1 MTRID
6 PYSLTTVPLEHYAN
20 SNPLG
25 RATGFIWRRR
35 DQHYLITN
43 WHVVT
48 GRDAK
53 TGVPLGPARP
63 EMLRAYFNTKAM
75 NFGKVVLDIPIRDA
89 DHNPR
94 WYIEHIRRRT
104 DDNELSP
111 APFGPKGCDVV
122 AIPLHS
128 LGSETDINFYPINV
142 LKSDSDLAVR
152 IGMDVFILGYP
163 FGHQSPGFPVWKRGS
178 IASEPD
184 LTRLGTGYMLVDTAS
199 RPGMSGSPVIR
210 RSWGTHV
217 MENGDLLTDEMPQS
231 KFIGIYS
238 GRLRTNDKE
247 DVQLGMVWP
256 ADDID
261 NIIDVA
267 KRDH

>member
-1 MTRID
+1 MTKID
-6 PYSLTTVPLEHYAN
+6 PYSLTTVPLEQYAN
-20 SNPLG
+20 SNSLG

-48 GRDAK
+48 GKNAR
-53 TGVPLGPARP
+53 TGEPLGPARP
-63 EMLRAYFNTKAM
+63 DMLRAYFNTRAM
-75 NFGKVVLDIPIRDA
+75 NFGKVVRDIPIRDA
-89 DHNPR
+89 DHNPL
-94 WYIEHIRRRT
+94 WYIEPIRRRK

-122 AIPLHS
+122 AIPLRG
-128 LGSETDINFYPINV
+128 LGSDTDINLYPINV
-142 LKSDSDLAVR
+142 LKSEHDLSVR

-163 FGHQSPGFPVWKRGS
+163 FGHQLPGFPVWKRGS

-199 RPGMSGSPVIR
+199 RRGMSGSPVIR
-210 RSWGTHV
+210 RSWGIH
-217 MENGDLLTDEMPQS
+217 MLENDAFAMGNTSQS
-231 KFIGIYS
+231 KFIGVYS
-238 GRLRTNDKE
+238 GRLHTNDKE

-256 ADDID
+256 ADDIE
-261 NIIDVA
+261 NIIDLA
-267 KRDH
+267 KQDH